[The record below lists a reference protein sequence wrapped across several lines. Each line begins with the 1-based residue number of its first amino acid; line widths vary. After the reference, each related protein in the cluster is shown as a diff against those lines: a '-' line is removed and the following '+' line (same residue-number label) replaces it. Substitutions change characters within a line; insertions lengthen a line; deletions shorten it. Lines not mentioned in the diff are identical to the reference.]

1 MAAGDITTTL
11 VARIRTYLDEASAGF
26 WTQDEIYKAL
36 TDGQRE
42 VISFVL
48 AIYKQKIAVNP
59 DEKLPEVLR
68 SCFYTTGGVGS
79 GVLPAGFLF
88 PLSVYTSTVP
98 VYIRPDGIQRGASKL
113 NTYLTSS
120 STQPF
125 CSFSGTQIV
134 FETSVTWTMEYLS
147 LPLNDIDAT
156 HDPALSAI
164 SYNAI
169 IEYATAFLLNKD
181 ENQRAQ
187 QHLSKF
193 FNEVQ
198 NLSF

>member
-1 MAAGDITTTL
+1 MAVGDITTIL
-11 VARIRTYLDEASAGF
+11 VARARTYLDEVSAGF

-42 VISFVL
+42 VITFVL
-48 AIYKQKIAVNP
+48 AIYKQKLSVNP

-68 SCFYTTGGVGS
+68 NCFNTTTGIGS
-79 GVLPAGFLF
+79 AALPAGFLF
-88 PLSVYTSTVP
+88 PLSVYTATVP
-98 VYIRPDGIQRGASKL
+98 VYMRPDGTQRGASKL
-113 NTYLTSS
+113 NAYLASS

-125 CSFSGTQIV
+125 CSFSSTQIV
-134 FETSVTWTMEYLS
+134 FETSVSWTMEYLQTPIS
-147 LPLNDIDAT
+147 DIDAT
-156 HDPALSAI
+156 HDPALGAI
-164 SYNAI
+164 AYNAMV
-169 IEYATAFLLNKD
+169 EYATAFLLNKD